1 MHAVFLGIDRLVAKL
16 LMKLPELNATTAIDV
31 LNARIELINE
41 DVLSGHRVPT
51 IPLSKA
57 SGQFHLPT
65 GKAADSKYLFC
76 FFITAVLEGMLPP
89 GGEGQPGFSDVVRL
103 TARISQELA
112 TGDFSTAE
120 SVQQF
125 RDLVIAHHKAFA
137 RVFGEGEV
145 TPNLHWSAFFFM
157 LHSFSQITKCSTWQT
172 RSRTTARPLASA
184 PGPSSV
190 CTSLLRRQ
198 STRTIPAFTFRS

>member
-1 MHAVFLGIDRLVAKL
+1 MISQPAAYPLAAQACPLDPMHAMFLGICRLVAKL
-16 LMKLPELNATTAIDV
+16 LMKRPELNVTTAIDV

-65 GKAADSKYLFC
+65 GKAADSKYLYC
-76 FFITAVLEGMLPP
+76 FFITALLEGMLPP
-89 GGEGQPGFSDVVRL
+89 AGEGQQGFSDVVRL
-103 TARISQELA
+103 STRISQELA

-125 RDLVIAHHKAFA
+125 RDLVIEHHKVFA

-145 TPNLHWSAFFFM
+145 TPNLHWSAFFNFN
-157 LHSFSQITKCSTWQT
+157 LFTFSHITKCSTWQT
-172 RSRTTARPLASA
+172 RLRTTARP
-184 PGPSSV
+184 
-190 CTSLLRRQ
+190 
-198 STRTIPAFTFRS
+198 